1 VPVRELLFHQVMET
15 ARQPRSPVVRPA
27 FKRARNRGATW
38 SSTRHAMSTYIADE
52 IRAYATIRD
61 LAVAE
66 AERVTNKLNLA
77 RARIANDF
85 VENALKPTR
94 PSHDGQHLPAGEA
107 ARERQRC
114 EAAKVR
120 LSLLHAHLAAMSREH
135 VQAA

>member
-1 VPVRELLFHQVMET
+1 MQASQLPQSSVV
-15 ARQPRSPVVRPA
+15 RSP
-27 FKRARNRGATW
+27 FKRARSRGTSW

-61 LAVAE
+61 LALAE
-66 AERVTNKLNLA
+66 VERITNKLNLE

-94 PSHDGQHLPAGEA
+94 TPYESQYLPTGVA

-120 LSLLHAHLAAMSREH
+120 LAL
-135 VQAA
+135 

>member
-1 VPVRELLFHQVMET
+1 M
-15 ARQPRSPVVRPA
+15 QPTQQTRSSIVRPT
-27 FKRARNRGATW
+27 FKRAKTRTATW

-61 LAVAE
+61 LALAE
-66 AERVTNKLNLA
+66 VERITNKLNLE

-94 PSHDGQHLPAGEA
+94 TPYESQYLPTGVA

-114 EAAKVR
+114 EAAKGRLALLRPHLVACCGGHVR
-120 LSLLHAHLAAMSREH
+120 AGLGPAGG
-135 VQAA
+135 